1 MKNKKSQILF
11 ILFIVISM
19 SINAQVERN
28 IVQFSGLVVAGDSLF
43 GIQGVHVINKSS
55 RVGYI
60 SSESGYFSFPAKEQ
74 DTILFSFVG
83 FKKEYVVIPSKC
95 KENKLTKIV
104 NLEIDTVQLDMIE
117 VLPYPTVELFK
128 EAFVH
133 LKLPED
139 KLVANMNRNLDE
151 KMLRRMFEGMD
162 MTASMNYKNYTQ
174 AQIERFEKPG
184 FVATSQ
190 IFNPFAWIALIKAIK
205 NGDFKREDDE

>member
-1 MKNKKSQILF
+1 MKVYKYLF
-11 ILFIVISM
+11 ICFIFGIS
-19 SINAQVERN
+19 SISIAQVEKE

-43 GIQGVHVINKSS
+43 GLQGVHIINKSS
-55 RVGYI
+55 RIGYV
-60 SSESGYFSFPAKEQ
+60 STESGYFSFPAKEQ

-83 FKKEYVVIPSKC
+83 FTKEYVVIPQNC
-95 KENKLTKIV
+95 KENKLTKII
-104 NLEIDTVQLDMIE
+104 NLDIDTVQLEMIE

-133 LKLPED
+133 LELPED
-139 KLVANMNRNLDE
+139 KRITNMNRNLDE
-151 KMLRRMFEGMD
+151 KKLRRMFENMD

-190 IFNPFAWIALIKAIK
+190 IFNPFAWVALIKAIK
-205 NGDFKREDDE
+205 NGEFKREDDE